1 MKTFEAIKRFIV
13 EPVFSKRND
22 PHMNPEHIALGLWTG
37 NDFQQI
43 LCDLSGDEDDPL
55 THDEIMKIIYDV
67 EDLFNDESVLVT
79 IRHALKQILKQREDT
94 NGDN

>member
-1 MKTFEAIKRFIV
+1 MKTFDDIKKFIV
-13 EPVFSKRND
+13 TPGYTERNE
-22 PHMNPEHIALGLWTG
+22 PHMNPDHIALGLWTG

-43 LCDLSGDEDDPL
+43 LCDVSGDEDDPL
-55 THDEIMKIIYDV
+55 TDDEILLIVSDV

-79 IRHALKQILKQREDT
+79 VRHALEKILKQREDT